1 METLHL
7 MEMVS
12 RSDLVEMNGIIM
24 QRAGELCMGGSHPLP
39 HDYYVAMTHHH
50 ILDPPLI
57 LRYLFRFSQ
66 ISNNS
71 LYEFLPLGWTAACW
85 LVTAHSLKGI
95 RTAVCD
101 TDHLI
106 RRYEIPGF
114 VDIHSLNMKVFSCIC
129 AIMDVPAV
137 FNRCLSF
144 SAGVHLSGEKAG
156 QPKLFGRGRGK
167 AH

>member
-1 METLHL
+1 MIFFHWDGLQRVGQSQLIAQKAHVQLYVIQITLFG
-7 MEMVS
+7 
-12 RSDLVEMNGIIM
+12 DI
-24 QRAGELCMGGSHPLP
+24 
-39 HDYYVAMTHHH
+39 
-50 ILDPPLI
+50 
-57 LRYLFRFSQ
+57 
-66 ISNNS
+66 
-71 LYEFLPLGWTAACW
+71 
-85 LVTAHSLKGI
+85 
-95 RTAVCD
+95 
-101 TDHLI
+101 
-106 RRYEIPGF
+106 EIPGF